1 MPVTGYVYD
10 GLPEL
15 LILNLAIWK
24 HNDSHSFFFFF
35 FLQLLHNLRFS
46 KEIKV
51 LEVVPKD

>member
-1 MPVTGYVYD
+1 MPVTGYFYD

-24 HNDSHSFFFFF
+24 HNSHSFFFF